1 MGHGASTM
9 TTVARRSAPRS
20 RVGGRLGS
28 AKNSGIA
35 TVRHATDDYH
45 AGMGILIDKRRVIT
59 CAHVVNAALALDVDS
74 KNYPD
79 AESRVVVRFPL
90 VDGQPEIEAEI
101 AHWLAPGMSPRD
113 DIALL
118 TLKEDAP
125 EEAGIAILAD
135 IAAIPLDADRL
146 SVFGRSESGPSG
158 DYWIGNNVDAKFM
171 GSTTA
176 AWIQIDSIDR
186 AGAFVEPGF
195 SGAAV
200 WDATH
205 QVSVGMVVA
214 KLISET
220 ERIAYMIPAYDLAAE
235 IPELT
240 IERRNLSSTFSPA
253 WTILS
258 AVMFILVFAHFAV
271 ERGLTNLQA
280 LSLGGENSVL
290 SGFWGMHIVAV
301 LLSVLMLQLFR
312 FSTAFRQH
320 KWWHK
325 VPAFGRF
332 SLVPQPSSRALSA
345 VASIVFFVVLPFAA
359 QAHFFWQFQDGDG
372 RVIVKPSEF
381 NCPAKEFA
389 DRGMTCD
396 ENGEFCWFR
405 PMDVLLVKACKG
417 DAPYRDTAYR
427 FGDSPAP
434 GHWVAYYPIL
444 QPLTIYLLTAIA
456 SVLALLALSNV
467 FFGPSVR
474 LWRIFGAFRDD
485 ILGVVRFSRDL

>member
-1 MGHGASTM
+1 MGHGASSVTA
-9 TTVARRSAPRS
+9 TARNSAPRS
-20 RVGGRLGS
+20 RLGGRLGS

-35 TVRHATDDYH
+35 AIRHATDDYH
-45 AGMGILIDKRRVIT
+45 AGMGILVDKRHVIT
-59 CAHVVNAALALDVDS
+59 CAHVVNAALGRDVFSDT
-74 KNYPD
+74 YPD
-79 AESRVVVRFPL
+79 ADSRVIVRFPL
-90 VDGQPEIEAEI
+90 VNGQPEIKVEI
-101 AHWLAPGMSPRD
+101 VHWLAPGMNPRD

-118 TLKEDAP
+118 TLNEDAP

-135 IAAIPLDADRL
+135 IAGIPLDADRL

-158 DYWIGNNVDAKFM
+158 DNWIGNNVDAKFM

-235 IPELT
+235 IPKLT

-253 WTILS
+253 WTFLS
-258 AVMFILVFAHFAV
+258 AVMFILLFVHFSV
-271 ERGLTNLQA
+271 QRGLTNLKA
-280 LSLGGENSVL
+280 LSLGGENAVL
-290 SGFWGMHIVAV
+290 SGFWGMHIAA
-301 LLSVLMLQLFR
+301 LLLYVLMLQLFR

-320 KWWHK
+320 KWWQK
-325 VPAFGRF
+325 VPGFGRF

-345 VASIVFFVVLPFAA
+345 VASIFFFVVLPFAA
-359 QAHFFWQFQDGDG
+359 QAHFLWHFQYGDG

-381 NCPAKEFA
+381 NCPSKELS

-396 ENGEFCWFR
+396 GQGEFCWFR
-405 PMDVLLVKACKG
+405 PMDVVLVKACKG
-417 DAPYRDTAYR
+417 DAPYWNTAYR
-427 FGDSPAP
+427 FGDSPAA
-434 GHWVAYYPIL
+434 GHWVTYYPIL
-444 QPLTIYLLTAIA
+444 QPSVIYLLTAIA

-467 FFGPSVR
+467 FFDPCVR
-474 LWRIFGAFRDD
+474 FWRILRAFRDD
-485 ILGVVRFSRDL
+485 VFGVSRVSRDL

>member
-1 MGHGASTM
+1 M
-9 TTVARRSAPRS
+9 TTMARRLAPRS
-20 RVGGRLGS
+20 RLGGRLGS

-45 AGMGILIDKRRVIT
+45 AGMGILVDKRRVVT
-59 CAHVVNAALALDVDS
+59 CAHVVNAALGMDVS
-74 KNYPD
+74 SENYPD

-90 VDGQPEIEAEI
+90 VEGQPEIEAEI
-101 AHWLAPGMSPRD
+101 SRWLAPGIGPRE

-118 TLKEDAP
+118 TLREDAP

-135 IAAIPLDADRL
+135 IAGIPLDADRL

-158 DYWIGNNVDAKFM
+158 DSWIGNNVDAKFM

-235 IPELT
+235 IPELP

-253 WTILS
+253 WTTLS

-271 ERGLTNLQA
+271 ERGLKNLQA
-280 LSLGGENSVL
+280 FSLGGENSVL
-290 SGFWGMHIVAV
+290 SGFWGMHLVPV

-312 FSTAFRQH
+312 FSTAFRRH
-320 KWWHK
+320 KWWQK
-325 VPAFGRF
+325 VPAFGRL
-332 SLVPQPSSRALSA
+332 SLVPQPSSRPLSA
-345 VASIVFFVVLPFAA
+345 VASIAFFVVLPFAA
-359 QAHFFWQFQDGDG
+359 QAHFIWHFADGDG
-372 RVIVKPSEF
+372 RVIVKPAEF
-381 NCPAKEFA
+381 ICSAKEFEE
-389 DRGMTCD
+389 RGMTCD
-396 ENGEFCWFR
+396 ELGEFCSFR

-417 DAPYRDTAYR
+417 DAPYWNTAYR
-427 FGDSPAP
+427 FGDSPAR
-434 GHWVAYYPIL
+434 GHWVTYYPIL
-444 QPLTIYLLTAIA
+444 QPLVIYLFTAVA
-456 SVLALLALSNV
+456 SVLALLALSSV
-467 FFGPSVR
+467 FFDQSVR
-474 LWRIFGAFRDD
+474 FWRTSGAFRDD
-485 ILGVVRFSRDL
+485 